1 MTREVTGEA
10 ARELVEAVRAGLAAQ
25 ADPVRAAGT
34 QAYMKSAM
42 PYYGVRMPA
51 LRALLRSVLETYPLA
66 NVEAWRGTVL
76 MLWDEARYR
85 EERYAALELLGSS
98 VYRRFQSLELVPLY
112 EYLIV
117 SGAWWDLVDDV
128 ATHRVSDLLR
138 RFPDQMRPVLLGW
151 SQHDDHWLRRTSIIC
166 QVGAKALTD
175 EALLFECIEPSLGER
190 DFFLRKGIGWALREY
205 SKTSPAAV
213 RAYVAEHADRLSGL
227 SRREALRLLPA

>member
-1 MTREVTGEA
+1 LTPPP
-10 ARELVEAVRAGLAAQ
+10 ARELVEAVRVGLAAQ

-51 LRALLRSVLETYPLA
+51 LRTLLRDVFEEFPLPD
-66 NVEAWRGTVL
+66 VVAWRGTVL
-76 MLWDEARYR
+76 TLWDQARYR
-85 EERYAALELLGSS
+85 EERYAALELLGARR
-98 VYRRFQSLELVPLY
+98 YRQFQTLEAVPLY

-128 ATHRVSDLLR
+128 ATHRVGDLLR
-138 RFPDQMRPVLLGW
+138 AVPEPMRPIVLGW
-151 SQHDDHWLRRTSIIC
+151 SRHDDHWLRRTSIIC
-166 QVGAKALTD
+166 QVGSKGLTD
-175 EALLFECIEPSLGER
+175 QDLLFACIEPSLHER

-213 RAYVAEHADRLSGL
+213 RAYVAEHADRLSAL

>member
-1 MTREVTGEA
+1 
-10 ARELVEAVRAGLAAQ
+10 VRAGLAAH

-42 PYYGVRMPA
+42 PYYGVRLPV
-51 LRALLRSVLETYPLA
+51 LRSLVRSVLETVPLA
-66 NVEAWRGTVL
+66 DVDAWRGTVL

-85 EERYAALELLGSS
+85 EERYTALELLGWRR
-98 VYRRFQSLELVPLY
+98 YRAFQSLELVPLY
-112 EYLIV
+112 KYLIV

-128 ATHRVSDLLR
+128 ATHRVGDLVR
-138 RFPDQMRPVLLGW
+138 QVPDQMRPIILGW

-166 QVGAKALTD
+166 QVGSKGLTD
-175 EALLFECIEPSLGER
+175 QGLLFACIEPSLGER

-205 SKTSPAAV
+205 GKTSPAAV

-227 SRREALRLLPA
+227 SRREALRLAA